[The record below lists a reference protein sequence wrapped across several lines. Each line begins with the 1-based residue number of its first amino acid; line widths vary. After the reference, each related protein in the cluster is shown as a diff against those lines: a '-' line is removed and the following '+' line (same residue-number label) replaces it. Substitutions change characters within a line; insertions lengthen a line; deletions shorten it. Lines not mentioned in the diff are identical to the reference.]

1 MNWLTGMTKYLW
13 FKIVAVIPFCY
24 LQFTQDHKNITFGII
39 FMVIIDT
46 ILGIWVSLEHK
57 KFKSSNLRRIAS
69 KISGYGFAM
78 ISVWILS
85 AVEPGLFG
93 WVFRYT
99 GLFFIITEL
108 LSNFE
113 KLALIGIKIPTA
125 LIAKLNEDYKNLNG
139 MSKKDRMKAVKKLIK
154 S

>member
-69 KISGYGFAM
+69 KISGYGLAM
-78 ISVWILS
+78 MSVWILS
-85 AVEPGLFG
+85 AVEPDVFG

-108 LSNFE
+108 ISNFE
-113 KLALIGIKIPTA
+113 KLALLGVKLPTS
-125 LIAKLNEDYKNLNG
+125 LIAKLNDDYKNLNF
-139 MSKKDRMKAVKKLIK
+139 MSKKEREKAVKKLIK
-154 S
+154 